1 MKILVFSLFQNSL
14 KRNTQKTPPIWFMRQ
29 AGRYHSHYRKLKEK
43 YSFEDLCKTPD
54 LAAEVAF
61 GPIKEFDYDIAI
73 LFSDILFILEGLGLE
88 LKFDPGPKF
97 KSYINSD
104 NINDY
109 INIDRGIEHMQF
121 QYEAIKITKEKL
133 PINKS
138 LIGFVGGPWTLSKY
152 AFGNNNS
159 DLINTKM
166 NLEFISKI
174 LSPLLK
180 KNIQLQLD
188 AGAEVVMVF
197 DSSLYDLGEIN
208 FHKNYIKI
216 LQDIAISFP
225 NKVGYYSRGKNLS
238 DLNSIL
244 SFPFA
249 GFGYDHTI
257 DLTSIFENQKQGFI
271 QGNFNEQSILSE
283 TDIFLNDLKDYIDKM
298 KSIQNLSG
306 WICGLGH
313 GINKNTPEKNVHLF
327 IENIRKEFS

>member
-1 MKILVFSLFQNSL
+1 MTNILFQNSL

-73 LFSDILFILEGLGLE
+73 LFSDILFVLEGLGLE

-97 KSYINSD
+97 NSYINSD
-104 NINDY
+104 NINY
-109 INIDRGIEHMQF
+109 YSNIDRGIEHMQF

-159 DLINTKM
+159 GSINIKM
-166 NLEFISKI
+166 NLEFISRI
-174 LSPLLK
+174 LLPLLK

-188 AGAEVVMVF
+188 AGVEVVMVF
-197 DSSLYDLGEIN
+197 DSSLHDLDEIN
-208 FHKNYIKI
+208 FHEIYIKI

-257 DLTSIFENQKQGFI
+257 DLISIFENQKQGFI
-271 QGNFNEQSILSE
+271 QGNFNEQSLLCE

-298 KSIQNLSG
+298 KSIQNLNG

>member
-1 MKILVFSLFQNSL
+1 MTNSLFQNSL
-14 KRNTQKTPPIWFMRQ
+14 KRKTQKTPPIWFMRQ

-43 YSFEDLCKTPD
+43 YSFEVLCKTPD

-73 LFSDILFILEGLGLE
+73 LFSDILFVLEGLGLE
-88 LKFDPGPKF
+88 LKFDAGPKF
-97 KSYINSD
+97 NSYINSD

-109 INIDRGIEHMQF
+109 SNIDRGIEHMQF
-121 QYEAIKITKEKL
+121 QYEAIKMTKEKL

-159 DLINTKM
+159 DSINTKM

-174 LSPLLK
+174 LLPLLK

-188 AGAEVVMVF
+188 AGVEVVMVF
-197 DSSLYDLGEIN
+197 DSSLYDLDEIN
-208 FHKNYIKI
+208 FHQIYIKI

-238 DLNSIL
+238 DLNSIF

-298 KSIQNLSG
+298 KSIQNRNG

>member
-1 MKILVFSLFQNSL
+1 MTNSLFQNSL
-14 KRNTQKTPPIWFMRQ
+14 KRKTQKTPPIWFMRQ

-73 LFSDILFILEGLGLE
+73 LFSDILFVLEGLGLE

-97 KSYINSD
+97 NSYINSD
-104 NINDY
+104 NINNY
-109 INIDRGIEHMQF
+109 SNIERGIEHMQF

-159 DLINTKM
+159 DIINTKM

-174 LSPLLK
+174 LLPLLK

-188 AGAEVVMVF
+188 AGVEVVMVF

-208 FHKNYIKI
+208 FHEIYIKI

-298 KSIQNLSG
+298 KSIQNRNG

-327 IENIRKEFS
+327 IEKIRKEFS

>member
-1 MKILVFSLFQNSL
+1 MTNSLFQNSL
-14 KRNTQKTPPIWFMRQ
+14 KRKTQKTPPIWFMRQ

-73 LFSDILFILEGLGLE
+73 LFSDILFVLEGLGLE

-97 KSYINSD
+97 NSYINSD
-104 NINDY
+104 NINNY
-109 INIDRGIEHMQF
+109 SNIERGIEHMQF

-159 DLINTKM
+159 DIINTKM

-174 LSPLLK
+174 LLPLLK

-188 AGAEVVMVF
+188 AGVEVVMVF

-208 FHKNYIKI
+208 FHEIYIKI

-238 DLNSIL
+238 DLDSIL

-298 KSIQNLSG
+298 KSIQNRNG

>member
-1 MKILVFSLFQNSL
+1 MTNILLQNAL
-14 KRNTQKTPPIWFMRQ
+14 KRNGQKTPPIWFMRQ

-43 YSFEDLCKTPD
+43 YTFEELCKTPD

-61 GPIKEFDYDIAI
+61 GPIKEFDYDVAI
-73 LFSDILFILEGLGLE
+73 LFSDILFVLEGLGLE

-97 KSYINSD
+97 NSYINTE

-109 INIDRGIEHMQF
+109 SNLDRGIEHMQF
-121 QYEAIKITKEKL
+121 QFEAIKITKEKL
-133 PINKS
+133 PNNKS

-152 AFGNNNS
+152 AFGNKDS
-159 DLINTKM
+159 DLIDTKI

-174 LSPLLK
+174 LLPLLK

-188 AGAEVVMVF
+188 AGVEFVMVF
-197 DSSLYDLGEIN
+197 DSSLLDLDKIN
-208 FHKNYIKI
+208 FNEIYSKF
-216 LQDIAISFP
+216 LEEIAISFP
-225 NKVGYYSRGKNLS
+225 NKVGYYSRGKSLP
-238 DLNSIL
+238 DLNSII

-257 DLTSIFENQKQGFI
+257 DLKSVFENQKHGFI
-271 QGNFNEQSILSE
+271 QGNFNEQLMLSE
-283 TDIFLNDLKDYIDKM
+283 KNTFLSNLKDFIEKM
-298 KSIQNLSG
+298 KSIENLNG

>member
-1 MKILVFSLFQNSL
+1 MTNSLFQNSL
-14 KRNTQKTPPIWFMRQ
+14 KRKTQKTPPIWFMRQ

-73 LFSDILFILEGLGLE
+73 LFSDILFVLEGLGLE

-97 KSYINSD
+97 NSYINSD
-104 NINDY
+104 NINNY
-109 INIDRGIEHMQF
+109 SNIERGIEHMQF

-159 DLINTKM
+159 DSINTKM

-174 LSPLLK
+174 LLPLLK

-188 AGAEVVMVF
+188 AGVEVVMVF

-208 FHKNYIKI
+208 FHEIYIKI

-298 KSIQNLSG
+298 KSIQNLNG

-327 IENIRKEFS
+327 IEKIRKEFS